1 MAAPLKILS
10 SMATRPL
17 LGALVRE
24 LEAQSSLAVEL
35 ESVGGVDAAKRVRAG
50 ESLDVVVLAAE
61 AVDRLVEEGR
71 VVAGSRVDVA
81 RSGVAVAVPAG
92 ARRPDIDSEEALR
105 RAVLAAGSIGF
116 STGPSGTHLAR
127 LFERWGIAEA
137 LRDRIVQPPP
147 GVPVASLLARGEVAL
162 GFQQLAELAGAPGVD
177 VVGPLPD
184 PIQVL
189 TTFAGGVAATSAR
202 PAEARSLLAAL
213 AAPATAAAKRRHGM
227 EPA

>member
-1 MAAPLKILS
+1 MSAPLKLLS

-17 LGALVRE
+17 LGELVRE
-24 LEAQSSLAVEL
+24 LGAESSLAVEL
-35 ESVGGVDAAKRVRAG
+35 ESVGGVDAARRVRAG

-92 ARRPDIDSEEALR
+92 ATRPDIDSEEALR

-162 GFQQLAELAGAPGVD
+162 GFQQLAELADVPGVD
-177 VVGPLPD
+177 VVGPLPASL
-184 PIQVL
+184 QVL
-189 TTFAGGVAATSAR
+189 TTFAGGIAATSAR

>member
-17 LGALVRE
+17 LGELVRE
-24 LEAQSSLAVEL
+24 LEAQSSLAIAL

-105 RAVLAAGSIGF
+105 RAVLGAGSIGF

-213 AAPATAAAKRRHGM
+213 AAPATAAAKRRYGM

>member
-1 MAAPLKILS
+1 MAAPLKLLS

-17 LGALVRE
+17 LGELVRE
-24 LEAQSSLAVEL
+24 LGAESSLAVEL
-35 ESVGGVDAAKRVRAG
+35 ESVGGVDAARRVRAG

-81 RSGVAVAVPAG
+81 RSGVAVAVQAG
-92 ARRPDIDSEEALR
+92 ATRPDIDSEEALR
-105 RAVLAAGSIGF
+105 RAVLAAGSIGI

-127 LFERWGIAEA
+127 LFERWGVAEA

-147 GVPVASLLARGEVAL
+147 GVPVALLLARGEVAL
-162 GFQQLAELAGAPGVD
+162 GFQQLAELADVPGVD
-177 VVGPLPD
+177 VVGPLPA
-184 PIQVL
+184 PLQVL
-189 TTFAGGVAATSAR
+189 TTFAGGIAATSAR

-213 AAPATAAAKRRHGM
+213 ATPATAAAKRRHGM
-227 EPA
+227 EPP